1 MTMILLIFHF
11 TTIVLVSSTM
21 TMTMK
26 TKRKNNAHSAAATFS
41 RTTRPGVQD
50 AIRLVALEPISNF
63 RHSWEVASSHY
74 DAMVLAKGGSRLAEL
89 DRRREDLATDWR
101 TATSMTKDQLLTIII
116 EWKFFKGK
124 PRHALKP
131 LLHSNSEASVIAAS
145 ILAFAAA
152 NAIPKK
158 DKENCN
164 NNIQYREND
173 EDTKRQIISA
183 INHLCELK
191 GVGPAT
197 ASAILCLIR
206 PDVFAFM
213 DDEVIE
219 SLLPNKKRGYTLGIY
234 MEVNDRCRE
243 MADQLN
249 MDMTRRKKRR
259 KTNVDEEE
267 SNESFSEE
275 WTSCKVG
282 KAIWACA
289 IMSATNDENGLS
301 AIFNNK

>member
-1 MTMILLIFHF
+1 
-11 TTIVLVSSTM
+11 
-21 TMTMK
+21 MTMK
-26 TKRKNNAHSAAATFS
+26 TKRKNNAHAAAAAFS
-41 RTTRPGVQD
+41 RTTSTRPGVQD

-63 RHSWEVASSHY
+63 RDSWEVASSHY
-74 DAMVLAKGGSRLAEL
+74 DAMLLAKGGIRLAEL

-101 TATSMTKDQLLTIII
+101 MAASMMKDQLLTIII
-116 EWKFFKGK
+116 EWKFLKGK

-131 LLHSNSEASVIAAS
+131 MLQSNSEASVIAAS
-145 ILAFAAA
+145 TLAFAAA
-152 NAIPKK
+152 NDIPKK
-158 DKENCN
+158 EKENCN
-164 NNIQYREND
+164 NNDQYREND

-206 PDVFAFM
+206 PDIFAFM

-219 SLLPNKKRGYTLGIY
+219 CLLPNKKRGYTLGIY
-234 MEVNDRCRE
+234 MEINDRCRE
-243 MADQLN
+243 IADQLN
-249 MDMTRRKKRR
+249 MDMPRRKKKRR
-259 KTNVDEEE
+259 KTTVDEEE
-267 SNESFSEE
+267 NDDSLSKE

-301 AIFNNK
+301 AIFKNK